1 MLSSLLV
8 LFQSVVVTKLI
19 LHRNWNEQFELFR
32 SQILNSKSIVT
43 KCDINEKLDKNFDD
57 LSHQERLDILTD
69 YQRSKGSLYP
79 MPLVTYISYSIIF
92 LLKDHLVAY
101 FFGYFTLSI
110 FAFITDSY
118 FIYGL
123 FLFEVVYKTDT
134 LRTVVASVTHNG
146 DQLLWTLVLFLIFLW
161 IYTVIGYVVL
171 NSQFWNDTYGE
182 AGENGCSTAW
192 QCFMTLIS

>member
-1 MLSSLLV
+1 
-8 LFQSVVVTKLI
+8 
-19 LHRNWNEQFELFR
+19 
-32 SQILNSKSIVT
+32 VT

-79 MPLVTYISYSIIF
+79 MPLVTYISYSMIF
-92 LLKDHLVAY
+92 LLKDRLVAY

-161 IYTVIGYVVL
+161 IYAVIGYVVL
-171 NSQFWNDTYGE
+171 NSQFWNDSYGE